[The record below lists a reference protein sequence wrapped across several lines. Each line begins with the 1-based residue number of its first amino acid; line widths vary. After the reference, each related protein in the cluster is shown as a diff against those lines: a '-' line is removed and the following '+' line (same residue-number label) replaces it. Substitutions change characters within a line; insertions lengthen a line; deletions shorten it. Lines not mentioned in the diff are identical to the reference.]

1 MQNILLF
8 IPNIEQGGIE
18 KNLVILSNYFFK
30 ENYNVEIIY
39 GKISPEIKN
48 KINKNITL
56 IKSKKF
62 IKTTFIS
69 NRLINTINSF
79 LYLLINYKFKKKQL
93 ILSFQDHP
101 FSILIY

>member
-30 ENYNVEIIY
+30 ENYNVEVIY

-48 KINKNITL
+48 KINKNLNNNIL
-56 IKSKKF
+56 K
-62 IKTTFIS
+62 
-69 NRLINTINSF
+69 LINIRTLF
-79 LYLLINYKFKKKQL
+79 
-93 ILSFQDHP
+93 
-101 FSILIY
+101 

>member
-79 LYLLINYKFKKKQL
+79 LYLLKE
-93 ILSFQDHP
+93 
-101 FSILIY
+101 